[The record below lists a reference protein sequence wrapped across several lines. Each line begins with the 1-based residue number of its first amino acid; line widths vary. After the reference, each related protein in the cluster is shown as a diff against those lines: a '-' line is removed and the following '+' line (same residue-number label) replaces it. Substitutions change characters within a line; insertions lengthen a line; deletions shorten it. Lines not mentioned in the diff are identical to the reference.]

1 MRLLARPRSEVQR
14 PTPLLVL
21 LVDDGPLRELPGGEL
36 GRRAVALRGRKVFE
50 GGRGKSL
57 LLHADG
63 AGGARALL
71 LVGLGTLKS
80 VAADDWR
87 RAGAIAVNQAAELK
101 AGRLVIGWA
110 GKLDPDAAALQ
121 ALAEGAVMAGYR
133 YSGKQAE
140 STPPAQVAVATSAR
154 GAAAALRTGQVLG
167 ESANLVRELGDGP
180 GNTVTPRHLANTA
193 RRLARAG
200 GLRCRVHGKAALR
213 RLKMT
218 AILAVNQG
226 SAQEPFLIEMEYR
239 APRARR
245 TLCIV
250 GKGLTFDSG
259 GISIKPADK
268 MEEMKYD
275 MCGAGAVLGLMRALS
290 ILKPKGLR
298 VIGIVGT
305 TENMPG
311 PAAYKPGD
319 VVRAANGKTIE
330 VINTDAEGRV
340 VLADAI
346 HHATRFQP
354 EAIVDLAT
362 LTGAIVVSLG
372 SEAAGLFCKD
382 DRLAG
387 RLLAASAR
395 TDERLWRMPTYD
407 EYGDKIKSKVADIKN
422 SSGREAGSCTAA
434 QFLFHFSGDI
444 PHAHLD
450 IAGTAWNQRRREWC
464 AEGGTGFGVRLL
476 YDALTHWEG

>member
-1 MRLLARPRSEVQR
+1 MRLLARPRTELQKA
-14 PTPLLVL
+14 TPLLAL
-21 LVDDGPLRELPGGEL
+21 LVDDGPLRDLPGGEL
-36 GRRAVALRGRKVFE
+36 GRRAAALRARKAFE
-50 GGRGKSL
+50 GARGKTL

-71 LVGLGTLKS
+71 LVGMGPAGKS
-80 VAADDWR
+80 VADDWR
-87 RAGAIAVNQAAELK
+87 KAGALAVNQAADLK
-101 AGRLVIGWA
+101 AARVTIGCA
-110 GKLDPDAAALQ
+110 GKLEPDAAALQ

-133 YSGKQAE
+133 YSGKKSE
-140 STPPAQVAVATSAR
+140 SAPPAQVTVAGATR
-154 GAAAALRTGQVLG
+154 GAAEALQVGLVLG
-167 ESANLVRELGDGP
+167 ESVNLVRELGDGP
-180 GNTVTPRHLANTA
+180 GNVVTPRHLATVA
-193 RRLARAG
+193 QRVSREG
-200 GLRCRVHGKAALR
+200 GLRCRVHGRAALR

-218 AILAVNQG
+218 ALMAVNQG
-226 SAQEPFLIEMEYR
+226 SAQEPFLVEMEYK

-245 TLCIV
+245 TICIV

-275 MCGAGAVLGLMRALS
+275 MCGAGTVLGLMRALS
-290 ILKPKGLR
+290 ILEPPGLR
-298 VIGIVGT
+298 VVGIFGT

-346 HHATRFQP
+346 HYATRFEP

-372 SEAAGLFCKD
+372 SEAAGLFCRD
-382 DRLAG
+382 DKLAG
-387 RLLAASAR
+387 RLLAASER
-395 TDERLWRMPTYD
+395 TDERIWRMPHFD

-434 QFLFHFSGDI
+434 QFLFHFSDGI

-464 AEGGTGFGVRLL
+464 PEGGTGFGVRLL
-476 YDALTHWEG
+476 YDALTNWS

>member
-1 MRLLARPRSEVQR
+1 MRLHVRPRSEVSQA
-14 PTPLLVL
+14 TPLLAL
-21 LVDDGPLRELPGGEL
+21 LVDDGPLRELPGEL
-36 GRRAVALRGRKVFE
+36 GRRAAALRARKVFE
-50 GGRGKSL
+50 GARGKSL
-57 LLHADG
+57 LLHADA
-63 AGGARALL
+63 AGGPRALVL
-71 LVGLGTLKS
+71 IGLGALKS
-80 VAADDWR
+80 IVADDWR
-87 RAGAIAVNQAAELK
+87 RAGAIAVNQAADLK
-101 AGRLVIGWA
+101 ASRVVIGFAGRLE
-110 GKLDPDAAALQ
+110 PDAAALQ
-121 ALAEGAVMAGYR
+121 ALAEGAAMAGYR
-133 YSGKQAE
+133 YSGRKSE
-140 STPPAQVAVATSAR
+140 TTPPAQVAVATSAR
-154 GAAAALRTGQVLG
+154 GAAAALRTGQVLA
-167 ESANLVRELGDGP
+167 ESVNLVRELGDGP
-180 GNTVTPRHLANTA
+180 GNTVTPRHLASVA
-193 RRLARAG
+193 QKLARAG
-200 GLRCRVHGKAALR
+200 GLRCRVYGKAALR
-213 RLKMT
+213 RMKMT
-218 AILAVNQG
+218 ALLAVNQG
-226 SAQEPFLIEMEYR
+226 SAQEPFLIEMEYK
-239 APRARR
+239 APRARH
-245 TLCIV
+245 TLAIV

-275 MCGAGAVLGLMRALS
+275 MCGAGAVLGLMRTLS
-290 ILKPKGLR
+290 ILKPPGLR
-298 VIGIVGT
+298 VIGVVGT

-346 HHATRFQP
+346 HHAAGFLP

-382 DRLAG
+382 DKLAE
-387 RLLAASAR
+387 RLLAASKR

-407 EYGDKIKSKVADIKN
+407 EYNDKIKSRVADIKN
-422 SSGREAGSCTAA
+422 SGGREGGSCTAA

-464 AEGGTGFGVRLL
+464 AEGGTGYGVRLL
-476 YDALTHWEG
+476 YDALTHWS